1 MDLSKLSKE
10 TLEDILCD
18 LMEDVGRVNKPL
30 TEKYDAIIEEELYYI
45 DDAEAMKIVRSFKPY
60 GEIFSMADVKELLS
74 RMQIPVD
81 KYLKYYLCMNMFYN
95 DYKSYP
101 ESKRLDVKEFCFEM
115 SKMFIND
122 VDAPKHKVAKYFKS
136 FEEN

>member
-1 MDLSKLSKE
+1 MDLSKLNKE

-18 LMEDVGRVNKPL
+18 LLEDVGKINRPL
-30 TEKYDAIIEEELYYI
+30 SEKYDTIIEEELYYI
-45 DDAEAMKIVRSFKPY
+45 DDVEAMKIVRSFKPY
-60 GEIFSMADVKELLS
+60 GEVFSMADVKELLTK
-74 RMQIPVD
+74 MQMPSD
-81 KYLKYYLCMNMFYN
+81 KCLKYYLCMNMFYN

-122 VDAPKHKVAKYFKS
+122 IDAPKHKVAKYFKS

>member
-1 MDLSKLSKE
+1 MDLSKLNKE

-18 LMEDVGRVNKPL
+18 LLEDVGKINRPL
-30 TEKYDAIIEEELYYI
+30 SEKYDTIIEEELYYI
-45 DDAEAMKIVRSFKPY
+45 DDVEAMKIVRSFKPY
-60 GEIFSMADVKELLS
+60 GEVFSMADVKELLTK
-74 RMQIPVD
+74 MQMPPD
-81 KYLKYYLCMNMFYN
+81 KCLKYYLCMNMFYN

-122 VDAPKHKVAKYFKS
+122 IDAPKHKVAKYFKS

>member
-1 MDLSKLSKE
+1 MDLSKLSKD

-18 LMEDVGRVNKPL
+18 LLEDVSRINRPL
-30 TEKYDAIIEEELYYI
+30 SEKYDTIIEEELYYI
-45 DDAEAMKIVRSFKPY
+45 DDAEAMRIVRNFKPY
-60 GEIFSMADVKELLS
+60 GEVFSMADVKEHLAK
-74 RMQIPVD
+74 MQIHSD
-81 KYLKYYLCMNMFYN
+81 KCLKYYLCMNMFCN

-122 VDAPKHKVAKYFKS
+122 IDAPKHKVAKYFKS